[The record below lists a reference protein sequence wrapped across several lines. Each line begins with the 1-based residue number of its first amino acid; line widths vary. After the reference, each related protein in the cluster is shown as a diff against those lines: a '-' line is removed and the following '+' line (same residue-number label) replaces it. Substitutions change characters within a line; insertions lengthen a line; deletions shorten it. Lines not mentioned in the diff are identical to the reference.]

1 MDHVTEPASTGPA
14 SPYRFVIEASI
25 FLMQFA
31 MGLSF
36 MAVAPLFPPI
46 MEAYHVDNATVS
58 LLVGVTSLSVALALV
73 PASVLAARLGAKASL
88 IVGGVLMGATALS
101 PFTGSFALLLA
112 TRASFA
118 LGAAIN
124 LSATPA
130 VILRWFS
137 PKEMAVVNGANV
149 IAQSLGV
156 TMSMILGPRLVAP
169 LGWSGA
175 LAVFGVVALAATAL
189 WVVLGRAG
197 EGGVADA
204 GFSTAD
210 LRAVMGNRTVLLL
223 AGGLAGA
230 LGAFISI
237 QSWLPTFYNA
247 QRGYSLEEAGAIGGL
262 LSFFGIVG
270 ALLGSTLPV
279 RIPQRRPFLVA
290 GGVGIPLAAAGA
302 ILLDQPALYGALLM
316 LGIVGWIFMPVVFTI
331 PMEIPGMTGARVG
344 IAVALVLGAG
354 NLAGFFIPLMVGY
367 LRDLSGSFTLGLAL
381 ACALAPLMAL
391 GALAMPETGPVGD
404 RTPRRVEAEVT
415 AP

>member
-1 MDHVTEPASTGPA
+1 MTQPPAPGTA
-14 SPYRFVIEASI
+14 SPYRLVIEAAI
-25 FLMQFA
+25 LLLQFS

-46 MEAYHVDNATVS
+46 MDAFHIDNATVS

-73 PASVLAARLGAKASL
+73 PASVLAARMGARSAL
-88 IVGGVLMGATALS
+88 IVGGVLMSAVALS
-101 PFTGSFALLLA
+101 PLAGSFPLLLG
-112 TRASFA
+112 TRAAFA

-130 VILRWFS
+130 VILRWFP

-156 TMSMILGPRLVAP
+156 TLSMIIGPRLVGT

-175 LAVFGVVALAATAL
+175 LATFGVMAAGSTVL
-189 WVVLGRAG
+189 WVILGRGG
-197 EGGVADA
+197 EGGHADA
-204 GFSTAD
+204 SFRMSD
-210 LRAVMGNRTVLLL
+210 LRAVVGNRTVLLL
-223 AGGLAGA
+223 SAGLAGA

-247 QRGYSLEEAGAIGGL
+247 QRGYTLEEAGAIGGL

-279 RIPQRRPFLVA
+279 RVPQRRPFLIA
-290 GGVGIPLAAAGA
+290 GGLGIPLFAAGA
-302 ILLDQPALYGALLM
+302 ILLDQPMLYGALLL
-316 LGIVGWIFMPVVFTI
+316 LGIAGWIFMPVVFTI

-354 NLAGFFIPLMVGY
+354 NLAGFFVPLMVGT
-367 LRDLSGSFTLGLAL
+367 LRDLTGSFTLGLAL
-381 ACALAPLMAL
+381 ACALAPVMAL
-391 GALAMPETGPVGD
+391 CALAMPETGPVAA
-404 RTPRRVEAEVT
+404 RAPRPVEAPART
-415 AP
+415 R